1 MPQLRAGENDQ
12 KNPGEG
18 RVVGYLIF
26 LENIWAKLHLFFV
39 ECITITGFKHSSF

>member
-1 MPQLRAGENDQ
+1 MTD

-26 LENIWAKLHLFFV
+26 LENIWAFEKLHLFFV